1 MFATYLI
8 GLREGLEATLV
19 VSILVAF
26 LVKSQRRDRLPQVWA
41 GVGLAVALSVVFGS
55 LIQYTSTSLL
65 RTSESREFFE
75 AVTSVAA
82 VVFVTWMIF
91 WMRRAARSIAGELR
105 GKLTEALAVGSLAV
119 AGMAFLA
126 VVREGLETALIFYA
140 AAESVA
146 GGTGAGSLLA
156 LVGGI
161 ATAVVI
167 GFLIYRSALK
177 INLSRFFTW
186 TGALLILV
194 AAGILKYGVH
204 DFQEAGVLPGLNN
217 QAFDISATLDP
228 NAWYGALLAGM
239 FNITAAPTVLEL
251 VAWVAY
257 AVPVLVLFLRKPAT
271 PAKPPAAPAAN
282 ASTGAPAANA
292 STGAPAA
299 NAPAATP
306 AGNAPAES
314 TATTPEPAPATVDA
328 AAVPSPR
335 A

>member
-41 GVGLAVALSVVFGS
+41 GVGLAVALSVFFGW
-55 LIQYTSTSLL
+55 LIEYTSTSLL
-65 RTSESREFFE
+65 ARSEDRELFE

-91 WMRRAARSIAGELR
+91 WMRKAARTIAGELR

-126 VVREGLETALIFYA
+126 VIREGLETALIFYSA
-140 AAESVA
+140 AQSAA
-146 GGTGAGSLLA
+146 GGTGAGALLSLA
-156 LVGGI
+156 GGV

-167 GFLIYRSALK
+167 GFLLYRSALK
-177 INLSRFFTW
+177 INLSKFFTW

-217 QAFDISATLDP
+217 QAFDISSALDP

-239 FNITAAPTVLEL
+239 FNITAAPTVLEMI
-251 VAWVAY
+251 AWVAY

-271 PAKPPAAPAAN
+271 PARPAAPAA
-282 ASTGAPAANA
+282 PAAQ
-292 STGAPAA
+292 
-299 NAPAATP
+299 PAATATPAEP
-306 AGNAPAES
+306 AG
-314 TATTPEPAPATVDA
+314 ATTPAEPAAAEAPTTTATQ
-328 AAVPSPR
+328 R